1 LTSPSDSEPAAPLL
15 AGNALVGVPD
25 PGVEARYFDGVRS
38 EARLV
43 SVAMR
48 DERVVVSGGG
58 VQRDEPLGAVS
69 ISERIGATP
78 RFVRFSDG
86 GFCEVTDQAGFDRLL
101 HSAGLDRHWLSRW
114 EDSRRMAAAAVLL
127 LAFIAVFGYWVALPW
142 MAESAARRLP
152 RSALDQ
158 VSAQVLSGLDRLLLE
173 PSQLSGEERFAIY
186 QEYLRLRLPRDV
198 AIKLEFRSSP
208 SIGANAFA
216 LPSGTVVV
224 TDELVR
230 LSKAPEEVIAV
241 LAHEAGHV
249 DRRHG
254 LRNMIQS
261 SVVSLFITWYIG
273 DVSALAAAAP
283 TALLEAR
290 YSRDLEREADAYAV
304 QVLTASGIRA
314 GTLADILERLRDED
328 GGSDDGAFAYLA
340 SHPPTAERIAFL
352 RGADQRGP
360 GQP

>member
-1 LTSPSDSEPAAPLL
+1 
-15 AGNALVGVPD
+15 
-25 PGVEARYFDGVRS
+25 
-38 EARLV
+38 
-43 SVAMR
+43 
-48 DERVVVSGGG
+48 
-58 VQRDEPLGAVS
+58 
-69 ISERIGATP
+69 
-78 RFVRFSDG
+78 
-86 GFCEVTDQAGFDRLL
+86 
-101 HSAGLDRHWLSRW
+101 
-114 EDSRRMAAAAVLL
+114 
-127 LAFIAVFGYWVALPW
+127 
-142 MAESAARRLP
+142 MAESAAQRMP

-186 QEYLRLRLPRDV
+186 QEYLRLRLPPDV

-230 LSKAPEEVIAV
+230 LSKRPEEVIAV

-290 YSRDLEREADAYAV
+290 YSRDLEREADDYAV
-304 QVLTASGIRA
+304 QLLTESGIRA

-328 GGSDDGAFAYLA
+328 GGSDEGAFAYLA
-340 SHPPTAERIAFL
+340 SHPPTAERIAVL
-352 RGADQRGP
+352 RGASPRGAE
-360 GQP
+360 QP

>member
-1 LTSPSDSEPAAPLL
+1 M
-15 AGNALVGVPD
+15 GVD
-25 PGVEARYFDGVRS
+25 ARYFDGVRS
-38 EARLV
+38 EARPV
-43 SVAMR
+43 SVTIR
-48 DERVVVSGGG
+48 DDRVIVSGAG
-58 VQRDEPLGAVS
+58 VRRDEPLGAVS

-86 GFCEVTDQAGFDRLL
+86 GFCEVTDHAAFDRLL
-101 HSAGLDRHWLSRW
+101 QMAGLDRHWLSRW
-114 EDSRRMAAAAVLL
+114 EDSWRLAAGAVVM
-127 LAFIAVFGYWVALPW
+127 LALIAVFGYWVALPR
-142 MAESAARRLP
+142 MAESAAQRMP

-158 VSAQVLSGLDRLLLE
+158 VSAQVLRALDRLLLE
-173 PSQLSGEERFAIY
+173 PSQLSGQERSRIH
-186 QEYLRLRLPRDV
+186 QELLRLRLPPDV
-198 AIKLEFRSSP
+198 PIRLVFRSSP
-208 SIGANAFA
+208 SLGANAFA

-230 LSKAPEEVIAV
+230 LSRTPEEVIAV

-304 QVLTASGIRA
+304 QVLTASGIGA
-314 GTLADILERLRDED
+314 GTLADILERLREDDGESDE
-328 GGSDDGAFAYLA
+328 GAFAYLA
-340 SHPPTAERIAFL
+340 SHPPTAERIAAL
-352 RGADQRGP
+352 RGASQRGAE
-360 GQP
+360 QP